1 MTGEGAGFES
11 GPQILLCQCER
22 ARLLPSA
29 TVDLLTDWLRQRGWP
44 VMCVPDLCELA
55 AHADSALKQFI
66 GGRPLAVAACHSRAV
81 RWLFAAAQVPL
92 PTQVTLLNL
101 RSSTQEN
108 LLAALEQISSQPEI
122 PGETTPA
129 RSALAAGVPAETQP
143 LKADTTPH
151 PAEGAAL
158 PGQPNSWYPW
168 FPVIDFSR
176 CTQCMQCLSFCLFGV
191 FGVTPDRRIAVQQ
204 PQNCKANCPA
214 CSRVC
219 PETAI
224 IFPKYGQS
232 PINGEEI
239 NPQVPLRE
247 AVKVDISALLG
258 GDIYEV
264 LQHRNQRA
272 HERFSAARDPEQ
284 ALRERRLC
292 LAKLA
297 ELGDLPPEVLMSLP
311 SREEIHR
318 RADEAAA
325 KARAAREKKPS

>member
-1 MTGEGAGFES
+1 MSGDGTGLES
-11 GPQILLCQCER
+11 APQILLCRCAR
-22 ARLLPSA
+22 ARILPSA
-29 TVDLLTDWLRQRGWP
+29 TVEWVTDWLRQRGWP
-44 VMCVPDLCELA
+44 VKCVPDLCELA
-55 AHADSALKQFI
+55 AQADPGLNQFSS
-66 GGRPLAVAACHSRAV
+66 GRPVVVAACHPRAV
-81 RWLFAAAQVPL
+81 RWLFAAAQAPL
-92 PTQVTLLNL
+92 PDPVALLNL
-101 RSSTQEN
+101 RSSEKEK
-108 LLAALEQISSQPEI
+108 LVAALEQISAPPEMSGKTARRTDTQASDASTADPSLKTDPAPPNAERASM
-122 PGETTPA
+122 PGP
-129 RSALAAGVPAETQP
+129 
-143 LKADTTPH
+143 
-151 PAEGAAL
+151 
-158 PGQPNSWYPW
+158 PNTWYPW

-191 FGVTPDRRIAVQQ
+191 FGVTADRRIAVQQ

-239 NPQVPLRE
+239 NPQVRLRE

-264 LQHRNQRA
+264 LQNRNQRA

-297 ELGDLPPEVLMSLP
+297 ELGDLPPEVLRSLP
-311 SREEIHR
+311 SREEIQR

-325 KARAAREKKPS
+325 KARAARKEKPS